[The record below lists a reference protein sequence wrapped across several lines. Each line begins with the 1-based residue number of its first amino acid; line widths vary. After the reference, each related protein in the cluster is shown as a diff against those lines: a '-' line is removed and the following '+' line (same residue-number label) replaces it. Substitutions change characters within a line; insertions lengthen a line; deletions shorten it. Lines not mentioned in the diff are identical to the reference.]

1 MAEET
6 KQLIIGVPKET
17 FPNENRVAV
26 TADIVQLFIKSGMN
40 VIVEPGA
47 GLGAGISDET
57 YKAKGAE
64 VAENRKAVFNRSEVI
79 LQVRGFG
86 ANPANGGSD
95 LDLFR
100 DNQSLISF
108 FEPLT
113 SKNEIKAMAE
123 RGVNLFAIEMMPR
136 ITRAQSMDALSSM
149 ATIAGYKAV
158 LLAAEMLPK
167 MFPML
172 MTAAGTISPARVFII
187 GAGVAGL
194 QAIASAKRLGAI
206 VKAYDVRPVVKEQVE
221 SLGATFVEMEIE
233 SADSEDKGGYAREM
247 DEEFYRKQRELMKK
261 VVADSDVVI
270 TTAAIPGKTA
280 PILITGD
287 MVAGMNRGSVIVDL
301 AAERG
306 GNCEPSI
313 PDETVVKDGVTILG
327 PINLPSTV
335 PFHASQMYSRNLL
348 SFLKH
353 LVKDGAID
361 FNLEDEILKDTLLTR
376 HGKII
381 NARIKEIF
389 GIDDGSERR
398 SD

>member
-1 MAEET
+1 MEESASA
-6 KQLIIGVPKET
+6 
-17 FPNENRVAV
+17 R
-26 TADIVQLFIKSGMN
+26 LFIKAGMK
-40 VIVEPGA
+40 VAVEPGA
-47 GLGAGISDET
+47 GLGAGISDDI
-57 YKAKGAE
+57 YKTNEVE
-64 VAENRKAVFNRSEVI
+64 VAENRKAVFDKSDVNV
-79 LQVRGFG
+79 QVRGLG
-86 ANPANGGSD
+86 SNQANGSSD
-95 LDLFR
+95 LDLFH
-100 DNQSLISF
+100 DDQSLISF

-113 SKNEIKAMAE
+113 SVNEIKAMAE

-194 QAIASAKRLGAI
+194 QAIATAKRLGGI
-206 VKAYDVRPVVKEQVE
+206 VKAYDVRPAVKEQVE
-221 SLGATFVEMEIE
+221 SLGATFVEMEIDA
-233 SADSEDKGGYAREM
+233 ADSEDKGGYAREM
-247 DEEFYRKQRELMKK
+247 DEAFYRKQRELMKK
-261 VVADSDVVI
+261 VVTESDVVI

-280 PILITGD
+280 PVLITED
-287 MVAGMNRGSVIVDL
+287 MVAGMSRGSVIVDL

-306 GNCEPSI
+306 GNCEPSL

-361 FNLEDEILKDTLLTR
+361 FNMEDEIIKDTLLTR
-376 HGKII
+376 HGKIV

-389 GIDDGSERR
+389 GID
-398 SD
+398 

>member
-1 MAEET
+1 MAEDI
-6 KQLIIGVPKET
+6 KQITIGIPKET
-17 FPNENRVAV
+17 FPSENRVAI
-26 TADIVQLFIKSGMN
+26 TADIARLFIKAGMK
-40 VIVEPGA
+40 VVVEPGA
-47 GLGAGISDET
+47 GLGAGISDDI
-57 YKAKGAE
+57 YKSHE
-64 VAENRKAVFNRSEVI
+64 VEVVENRKAVFDRSDVI
-79 LQVRGFG
+79 VQVRGFG
-86 ANPANGGSD
+86 ANQANGSSD
-95 LDLFR
+95 LELFH
-100 DNQSLISF
+100 DDQSLISF

-113 SKNEIKAMAE
+113 SINEIKAMAE

-172 MTAAGTISPARVFII
+172 MTAAGTISPAHVFII

-194 QAIASAKRLGAI
+194 QAIATAKRLGGI
-206 VKAYDVRPVVKEQVE
+206 VKAYDVRPAVKEQVE
-221 SLGATFVEMEIE
+221 SLGATFVEMEIDA
-233 SADSEDKGGYAREM
+233 ADSEDKGGYAREM
-247 DEEFYRKQRELMKK
+247 DEAFYRKQRELMKK
-261 VVADSDVVI
+261 VVAESDVVI

-280 PILITGD
+280 PILITED

-306 GNCEPSI
+306 GNCEPSL

-361 FNLEDEILKDTLLTR
+361 FNMEDEIIKDTLLTR
-376 HGKII
+376 HGKIV

-389 GIDDGSERR
+389 GID
-398 SD
+398 